1 MGDPRVHRV
10 EVRRLSRGPVPNKRN
25 CWSPGTWSSRARL
38 PSGGLA
44 LAVSCL
50 VAVLLAA
57 SGTVSARPLDEV
69 RASGELRVVVY
80 DDNAPFSWT
89 DASGVVQ
96 GVDAD
101 LARAIAG
108 ELGVKA
114 NLIARIAGEEVDDDL
129 RSNIWQGPRTGGL
142 VGDVMMHVPM
152 ERAFIA
158 RNPLVAISNAYYHEK
173 IVLAVQAD
181 AAVPA
186 EPRSMLQPFR
196 AAKLAVQFATVA
208 HYYAMFADD
217 GVYKTNINPYR
228 KFESAVA
235 AFRSRENVGLLGRRA
250 QIEAALKGIQ
260 GFKLVEPAFET
271 ELRMAW
277 TVGMAVKEN
286 SRDTGY
292 AIGNAL
298 NALLQRGEV
307 AKIFERHGLT
317 HFPPPVP

>member
-1 MGDPRVHRV
+1 M
-10 EVRRLSRGPVPNKRN
+10 
-25 CWSPGTWSSRARL
+25 
-38 PSGGLA
+38 
-44 LAVSCL
+44 AVSGD
-50 VAVLLAA
+50 A
-57 SGTVSARPLDEV
+57 SARPLDEV

-101 LARAIAG
+101 LARALAG

-114 NLIARIAGEEVDDDL
+114 NLIARYAGEEVDDDL

-173 IVLAVQAD
+173 IVLAVQTD
-181 AAVPA
+181 AAVPT

-217 GVYKTNINPYR
+217 GVYKANINPYL
-228 KFESAVA
+228 KFETAVA
-235 AFRSRENVGLLGRRA
+235 AFRSRENMGLLGRRA
-250 QIEAALKGIQ
+250 QIEAALKGSD
-260 GFKLVEPAFET
+260 GFKLVEPAFDT

-292 AIGNAL
+292 AVGNAL
-298 NALLQRGEV
+298 NALVDRGEV

-317 HFPPPVP
+317 HVPPPVP